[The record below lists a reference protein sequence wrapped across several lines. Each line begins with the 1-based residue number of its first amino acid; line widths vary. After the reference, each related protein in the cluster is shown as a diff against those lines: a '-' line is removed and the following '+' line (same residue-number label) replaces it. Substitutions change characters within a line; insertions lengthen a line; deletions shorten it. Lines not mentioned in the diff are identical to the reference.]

1 MITWII
7 SQQLKPPFKMN
18 RTVNLEELKD
28 SATPAQIA
36 FESSLDTLLHAFG
49 DHFPECNHYESPF
62 FRLYRIWT
70 DEVQADLRA
79 NYSNL

>member
-1 MITWII
+1 MIMKK
-7 SQQLKPPFKMN
+7 QEQ
-18 RTVNLEELKD
+18 RREKD
-28 SATPAQIA
+28 SATPEQLA

-79 NYSNL
+79 KYSNL